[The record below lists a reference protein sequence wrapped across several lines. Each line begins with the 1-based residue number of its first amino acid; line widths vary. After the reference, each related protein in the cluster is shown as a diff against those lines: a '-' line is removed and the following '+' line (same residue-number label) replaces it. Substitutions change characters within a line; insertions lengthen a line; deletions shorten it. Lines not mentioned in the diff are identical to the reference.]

1 MALTKNSYLDK
12 IEIFDTGNGWST
24 VQCRRADVISED
36 GTELSRSY
44 HRYVINPTDDWSS
57 ETTDVQAVCNIAHT
71 AHRIAAYNERMTQT
85 VPSDA

>member
-12 IEIFDTGNGWST
+12 IEIFDTGKGWST
-24 VQCRRADVISED
+24 VQCRRADVILED
-36 GTELSRSY
+36 DIEVSRSY

-71 AHRIAAYNERMTQT
+71 ADKIAAYNARMTQN